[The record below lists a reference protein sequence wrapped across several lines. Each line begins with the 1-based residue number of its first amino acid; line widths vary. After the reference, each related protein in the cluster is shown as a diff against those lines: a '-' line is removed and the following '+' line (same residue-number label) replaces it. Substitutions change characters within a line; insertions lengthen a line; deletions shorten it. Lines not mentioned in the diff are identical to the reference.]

1 MVRLRVEHPAG
12 RFPHKTQ
19 AGTPFRRWAWL
30 VFLFLLLLLIG
41 CSGDVDRDQEE
52 LVTDSA
58 PVQGLIR
65 AEATAAITAEPAVP
79 LVDLALA
86 EEDVSIEPLPL
97 RAGFPF
103 TVTAVIHNQ
112 SALPAVDVPVIVY
125 FSANLE
131 EVGYTPFLQILTVTL
146 PATSSLPV
154 EIPVNWNL
162 AGGEHQLW
170 IQVNQIP
177 KAWQPRVATQPETN
191 SADNIVLLEL
201 MVDPF
206 DAYSSDLCSGRV
218 DVEIGPT
225 DILPEPD
232 RQRVLVQVHNVGNQ
246 AVYNLAV
253 VVTGDRLSGIAY
265 TPAIPPCGGTAAVT
279 VQVDRPYQEGE
290 SLTVQV
296 NPGEWTGRLQEDNLD
311 NNRVAVTAGLSGTL
325 ALESIVLP
333 GSGLEDYDFSLSP
346 ADIEIPEQWIVLV
359 TVHNLGTRDAAT
371 VPIQV
376 ENKAGRKL
384 VDAIPLVQGEGLG
397 VAAIRVGYLWTPGG
411 VLTFTVNPEGAK
423 GAYPE
428 TKRDNNVATFTL
440 P

>member
-1 MVRLRVEHPAG
+1 MVRLRVERPADNSP
-12 RFPHKTQ
+12 RKAQ
-19 AGTPFRRWAWL
+19 VGTPFRHWGWL
-30 VFLFLLLLLIG
+30 LFLFLLLLLVG
-41 CSGDVDRDQEE
+41 CAGNGDLGQEE
-52 LVTDSA
+52 LATNVSPA
-58 PVQGLIR
+58 QGLAT
-65 AEATAAITAEPAVP
+65 AEATFAITAEPTVP
-79 LVDLALA
+79 LVDLALT
-86 EEDVSIEPLPL
+86 EKDVSIEPLPL

-112 SALPAVDVPVIVY
+112 STLPAVDVPVMVY
-125 FSANLE
+125 LSARRE
-131 EVGYTPFLQILTVTL
+131 EIGYSPFLQMLTVTV
-146 PATSSLPV
+146 PASLSLSV
-154 EIPVNWNL
+154 EVPVNWNL

-170 IQVNQIP
+170 IQVNRLP
-177 KAWQPRVATQPETN
+177 EAWQPRMPAQPETN
-191 SADNIVLLEL
+191 SADNIVLLDL

-206 DAYSSDLCSGRV
+206 DAYRSDLCSGRV

-232 RQRVLVQVHNVGNQ
+232 QQSVLVRVHNLGNQ
-246 AVYNLAV
+246 AVYNLPV
-253 VVTGDRLSGIAY
+253 VVTGDQVSGIAY
-265 TPAIPPCGGTAAVT
+265 TPAIPPCGGTAEVT

-296 NPGEWTGRLQEDNLD
+296 NPGEWTGRLEEDNLD
-311 NNRVAVTAGLSGTL
+311 NNQVAVTAGLPGTL
-325 ALESIVLP
+325 SPELVMPP
-333 GSGLEDYDFSLSP
+333 GGDLKDYDFSLSP

-359 TVHNLGTRDAAT
+359 TVHNLGTRDADM

-376 ENKAGRKL
+376 ENKAGRKV
-384 VDAIPLVQGEGLG
+384 VDAVPLVQGEGLG

-428 TKRDNNVATFTL
+428 TDRDNNVATFTL